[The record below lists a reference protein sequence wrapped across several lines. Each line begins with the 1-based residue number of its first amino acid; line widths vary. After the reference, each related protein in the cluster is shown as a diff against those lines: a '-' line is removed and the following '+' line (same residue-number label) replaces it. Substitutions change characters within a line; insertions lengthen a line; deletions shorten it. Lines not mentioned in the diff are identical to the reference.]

1 MATAAP
7 LALPLLVPSVTNIG
21 LAEEW
26 SSLPPL
32 RLKKETAFV
41 GFLVTLSQN
50 KGRSATVS
58 SRTSGMGHGVH
69 WALLSSFQFP
79 PLSVIFSTCVR
90 CASQIPISLPL
101 PCRQCRTPQTESGPR
116 PAPR

>member
-1 MATAAP
+1 MATVATAVTAAP

-58 SRTSGMGHGVH
+58 SRTSGT
-69 WALLSSFQFP
+69 WSALGPPVQLSISPPVCHLLDLCALRKPNPHLPPP
-79 PLSVIFSTCVR
+79 PLSPVPN
-90 CASQIPISLPL
+90 ASN
-101 PCRQCRTPQTESGPR
+101 
-116 PAPR
+116 